1 MELAV
6 VIPLLN
12 ERESL
17 LMLYEQLVAV
27 LEPLARSYELIFID
41 DGSTDGSYDVLQQLH
56 ARDSRVKVLQ
66 FRRNYGKSAAL
77 AAGFAEATGEVIITM
92 DADLQDDPAE
102 IPSLLSVLGQGYD
115 MVSGWKLPRRDPI
128 SKRLPSTV
136 FNVAVRLL
144 TGVTLHDFNCGLKAY
159 RRGVVKDLVLYGE
172 LHRYIPVL
180 VHWCGFSVREVQ
192 IHHRPRQF
200 GKSKFGASRFV
211 RSFFDLLTIVF
222 LTQYAVRPLHLFGW
236 PGIGS
241 LAAGVAISLHMAVL
255 WLMGERP
262 IGTRPLFMLGVLL
275 IIVGVQFFCFG
286 LLAEMLVRWQTR
298 DDPIYRF
305 RKVLK

>member
-1 MELAV
+1 VELSV
-6 VIPLLN
+6 IIPLLN

-17 LMLYEQLVAV
+17 LMLYEQLAAV

-41 DGSTDGSYDVLQQLH
+41 DGSTDGSYDVLRQLH
-56 ARDSRVKVLQ
+56 ARDSRVKVFQ

-77 AAGFAEATGEVIITM
+77 AAGFAEATGEVIVTM

-102 IPSLLSVLGQGYD
+102 IPPLLSALEQGSD
-115 MVSGWKLPRRDPI
+115 VVSGWRFARRDPI
-128 SKRLPSTV
+128 FKRLLSKV
-136 FNVAVRLL
+136 FNVTVRLL
-144 TGVTLHDFNCGLKAY
+144 TGVTLHDFNCGLKVY

-180 VHWCGFSVREVQ
+180 VHWHGFRIREVQ
-192 IHHRPRQF
+192 VHHRPRQF
-200 GKSKFGASRFV
+200 GKSKFKASRFG

-241 LAAGVAISLHMAVL
+241 LAAGVAISLYLTVL
-255 WLMGERP
+255 WFMGERP
-262 IGTRPLFMLGVLL
+262 IGTRPLFMLGILL
-275 IIVGVQFFCFG
+275 IIIGVQFFCFG

-305 RKVLK
+305 RSILK